1 MKGFTGARFKKFDNE
16 DAAAMFVRGETVA
29 TIEAK
34 HGDLKNKDKTTADAG
49 KGSVFIMR
57 DLQKLFFYVETRRC
71 FF

>member
-49 KGSVFIMR
+49 KGSTC
-57 DLQKLFFYVETRRC
+57 FYYA
-71 FF
+71 